1 MRKKLFLSL
10 LILYASLSL
19 NAQTIITSD
28 RTVAENAPSVRLS
41 IMGGGGCRLGK
52 AASNTEAAL
61 ADHAKHTRWGVSYGA
76 DASWFFSESLGA
88 GLRYNNLHV
97 GHKTEVTATYDD
109 GSSRSGLLEDQINI
123 WFLGPQC
130 SFRLMN
136 ATKKNAFYLTYGLG
150 YIGYHDSAK
159 LIDPYTIKGGTLGYL
174 AEIGYDIGLSKHLA
188 IGASFSLYNGTL
200 RNVNITESSGEHR
213 SVSLEKDKY
222 EGLGHLDLAIGLRY
236 ML

>member
-52 AASNTEAAL
+52 AASNTEAVL

-109 GSSRSGLLEDQINI
+109 GSSRSGLLEDHINI

-150 YIGYHDSAK
+150 YIGYHDSVK

-200 RNVNITESSGEHR
+200 RNVNITESSGERR